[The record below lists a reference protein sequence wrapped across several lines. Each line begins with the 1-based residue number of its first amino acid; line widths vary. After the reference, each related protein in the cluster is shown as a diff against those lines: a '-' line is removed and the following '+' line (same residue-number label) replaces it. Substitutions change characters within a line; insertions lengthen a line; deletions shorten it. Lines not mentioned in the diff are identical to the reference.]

1 MAVFLHHKIWAS
13 TQISPPKHLYYI
25 EPKACRMIWCFA
37 GNTTYLETAAY
48 SFILGFRGI
57 RGHWHDGKSEG
68 YAAVTSMGG

>member
-1 MAVFLHHKIWAS
+1 MGGFV
-13 TQISPPKHLYYI
+13 
-25 EPKACRMIWCFA
+25 
-37 GNTTYLETAAY
+37 GDTTYLETAAY

>member
-1 MAVFLHHKIWAS
+1 MVGVVGGWVGC
-13 TQISPPKHLYYI
+13 Y
-25 EPKACRMIWCFA
+25 KAGTNFRFFSLFNTYRMIWCFA

>member
-1 MAVFLHHKIWAS
+1 MAGTDFRFFSLFVTYRNMGGFV
-13 TQISPPKHLYYI
+13 
-25 EPKACRMIWCFA
+25 
-37 GNTTYLETAAY
+37 GDTTYLETAAY